1 MKQLQAATV
10 VLFTVVFCVFAWFY
24 LDEKKHKDT
33 TLPSI
38 QVESGTL
45 KVSIHDGTEKLL
57 RGVTAYDEKDGDITD
72 KILIESVSQFAE
84 DGTCTVTY
92 AVADADD
99 HVAKNTRKIYYTDYT
114 SPRFVLNQA
123 LVVPVGT
130 ILRVNT
136 LIGAQD
142 CIDGDISDKILL
154 TATNYQ
160 ASSAGIFYLSLQ
172 VSNSKGDL
180 AQLELPIYVEETDAR
195 APVIRL
201 SEYLIYVP
209 KGTMPDFASYIESVT
224 SDYSTLEEEIL
235 ISSDYDPEVPGIYQ
249 IHYRAWDVQGREEH
263 TVLTVVVEE

>member
-1 MKQLQAATV
+1 MKQLRVATV
-10 VLFTVVFCVFAWFY
+10 ILFIAVFCVFSWFY
-24 LDEKKHKDT
+24 LDEKKHRDT
-33 TLPSI
+33 TCPTI
-38 QVESGTL
+38 QVEPDTL
-45 KVSIHDGTEKLL
+45 NVSIKDGTDKLMQ
-57 RGVTAYDEKDGDITD
+57 GVTAYDAKDGDLTD
-72 KILIESVSQFAE
+72 SVLIESISSFSE

-99 HVAKNTRKIYYTDYT
+99 HVAKNTRRITYTDYT

-136 LIGAQD
+136 LIGAED

-160 ASSAGIFYLSLQ
+160 ASSAGIFSLSLQ
-172 VSNSKGDL
+172 VSNSKGDIAEL
-180 AQLELPIYVEETDAR
+180 DLPIYVEEADAR

-201 SEYLIYVP
+201 SEYLVYVP
-209 KGTMPDFASYIESVT
+209 KGTTPDFASYIDSIT
-224 SDYSTLEEEIL
+224 SDYSALEEDVL
-235 ISSDYDPEVPGIYQ
+235 ISSEYEPEVPGVYQ
-249 IHYRAWDVQGREEH
+249 IHYRAWDVQGREDH